1 MRGRRV
7 RDSEGVFISQAYE
20 TRRRHER
27 LRGLWLF
34 FLVGA
39 TACGVLAL
47 RAQHEW
53 ATVKRAPMGQFAG
66 AATLMSDPTPF
77 GVGSSVRAVFRVQ
90 GWRYEASLFGG
101 DARRVARHLAG
112 ESVWISALRSEVPEQ
127 YRKRSYTRHIVGR
140 LTDIHLSSQW
150 RDGSS
155 FTRATNRLR
164 RLLTKGASHLPAN
177 EAALLLGLIIGD
189 DRAQP
194 REMIDSF
201 RDSGLSHLTAVSGQN
216 IAFVIAAA
224 SPLLTRLRPRARLFT
239 SLAVLGWFTVI
250 TRAEPSVLRAAAM
263 ASLAVVSFTFDWA
276 IRASVVLG
284 ISAYGLCLIDPMLL
298 WSVGFWLSV
307 GATAGLVFVMAPLS
321 RVLTRWKC
329 PRLLVSPLASTL
341 GAQVGTALPMFL
353 AFGRIAPIGIVTNL
367 FAVPVAGVVML
378 VGLPVCLI
386 AGLTGAVGSVVT
398 IPLAFGVRWVWWV
411 AVIGQ
416 RLTNG

>member
-7 RDSEGVFISQAYE
+7 RDSEGVFITQSYE
-20 TRRRHER
+20 NKRHRER

-34 FLVGA
+34 FLLGVAG
-39 TACGVLAL
+39 CGVLAL

-53 ATVKRAPMGQFAG
+53 AQVKRAPMGQFAG
-66 AATLMSDPTPF
+66 PAMLMSDPTPF
-77 GVGSSVRAVFRVQ
+77 GVGSSVRAIFRIE
-90 GWRYEASLFGG
+90 GWRYEVSLFGG

-112 ESVWISALRSEVPEQ
+112 ESVWISGTRVEVPEQ
-127 YRKRSYTRHIVGR
+127 YRKRSYTRHVVGR
-140 LTDIHLSSQW
+140 LTDVKLSSQW
-150 RDGSS
+150 RDGSA

-164 RLLTKGASHLPAN
+164 RLLANGASHLPAN

-216 IAFVIAAA
+216 IAFIIAAA
-224 SPLLTRLRPRARLFT
+224 SPLLTRMRPRARLCV

-263 ASLAVVSFTFDWA
+263 ASVAVVSFTFGWA
-276 IRASVVLG
+276 VRAPLVLAV
-284 ISAYGLCLIDPMLL
+284 SAFGLALIDPMLL

-341 GAQVGTALPMFL
+341 AAQAGTALPMFL
-353 AFGRIAPIGIVTNL
+353 TFGRIAPIGIITNL
-367 FAVPVAGVVML
+367 LAVPVAGVVML
-378 VGLPVCLI
+378 VGLPVCLV